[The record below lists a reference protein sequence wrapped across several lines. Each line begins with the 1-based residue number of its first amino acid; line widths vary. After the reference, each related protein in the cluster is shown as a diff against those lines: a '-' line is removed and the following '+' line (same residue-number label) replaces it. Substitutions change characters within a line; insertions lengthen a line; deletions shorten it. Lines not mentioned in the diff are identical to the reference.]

1 MTRANERDESSPSSW
16 AATPE
21 TCGAAMLVPL
31 MDLMTVLL
39 EPTHAAGMYR
49 PGAWAHTWRGLC
61 AASPAELRTR
71 GQGEGGGQ
79 ASARAGGRPLAG
91 RHAHARVGRGQG
103 CGRVRNGAAGEEDLH
118 VDASA
123 EVGERGQ
130 RALLSGGANEQL
142 VGGGNWIVVRPTR
155 VRGRVSRGGHD
166 QHLRFVKV
174 RCV

>member
-1 MTRANERDESSPSSW
+1 
-16 AATPE
+16 
-21 TCGAAMLVPL
+21 

-49 PGAWAHTWRGLC
+49 PGAWAHTWRGLR

-79 ASARAGGRPLAG
+79 AGARMGGRWQEDMHMHG
-91 RHAHARVGRGQG
+91 WEGGWV
-103 CGRVRNGAAGEEDLH
+103 VRNGAAGEEDLH

-142 VGGGNWIVVRPTR
+142 VRGGNWIVVRPTR

-166 QHLRFVKV
+166 QHLRFKKSAG
-174 RCV
+174 CVQATSTAHSQLQKLGCSFWPPCAVGFS